1 MEKDIELKVGV
12 KISLKNKE
20 GKYLIVRRSSEKYP
34 EVGPKWDIVG
44 GRINAGKTLI
54 QNLRREVLEETG
66 LEIIGEPELI
76 FAQDIL
82 RVEGK
87 HTVRLTYTGRAD
99 GEVILND
106 EHEEYKWVMFSEMTE
121 IEPMDK
127 YFKEVINKK
136 LI

>member
-34 EVGPKWDIVG
+34 EVGPKWDIVR
-44 GRINAGKTLI
+44 GRIDAGKTLI